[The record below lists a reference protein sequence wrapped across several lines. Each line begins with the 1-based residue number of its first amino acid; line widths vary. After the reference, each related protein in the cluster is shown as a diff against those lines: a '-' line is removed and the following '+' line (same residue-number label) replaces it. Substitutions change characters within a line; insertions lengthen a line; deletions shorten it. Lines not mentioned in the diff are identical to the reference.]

1 MVKPEVEAL
10 KSKINGLYQDQSMMG
25 VWACRARSKT
35 RSSALRRPGFVM
47 KRYFEWLSKKLVA
60 INSNQEKRHKMCA
73 RFEALEKNTSQLA
86 SDLMSLKEEL
96 KTLGGD
102 LAAVKV
108 QVENKVDEIKDSH
121 FEKKINE
128 SQNRSRRHNM
138 VFWNQF
144 QCKEQ

>member
-1 MVKPEVEAL
+1 
-10 KSKINGLYQDQSMMG
+10 
-25 VWACRARSKT
+25 
-35 RSSALRRPGFVM
+35 
-47 KRYFEWLSKKLVA
+47 
-60 INSNQEKRHKMCA
+60 MCA

-144 QCKEQ
+144 QCKEQWTWYAYMQGLSNGAPEVTWS